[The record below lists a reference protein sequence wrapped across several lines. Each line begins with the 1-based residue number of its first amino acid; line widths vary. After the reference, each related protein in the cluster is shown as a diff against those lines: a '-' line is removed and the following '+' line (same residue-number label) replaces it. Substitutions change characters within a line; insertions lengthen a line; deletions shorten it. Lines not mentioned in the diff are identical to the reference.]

1 MLTAHNVYVKFDDRH
16 GYIGKNVVNTPIGFA
31 TAHGFRLFARGLRMY
46 YLQLT
51 GDHFIKIDD
60 RKRANEENK
69 KGKVKKEEQCPH
81 FKGRDSF
88 KTEVASSATYRE
100 NQVGE
105 TFIP

>member
-1 MLTAHNVYVKFDDRH
+1 
-16 GYIGKNVVNTPIGFA
+16 
-31 TAHGFRLFARGLRMY
+31 MY

-51 GDHFIKIDD
+51 GDHLIKIDD

-81 FKGRDSF
+81 FKGRDRRDSF
-88 KTEVASSATYRE
+88 KTEEVASSARYRE

-105 TFIP
+105 TFKP